1 LRRLLVTGGAGFIGA
16 NFVHHWQAAHPADRL
31 VVLDA
36 LTYAG
41 NLSSLDQ
48 ARDRAGFTFVHGD
61 IRDSALVARLLR
73 EHQIDTVVHLAAESH
88 VDRSIVEPDAFV
100 ESNVVGTHTLLR
112 ATREVWLDG
121 RGGDPDCRFHHVST
135 DEVFGSLGPADPPFH
150 ERTPYAPNS
159 PYAASKAASD
169 HLVRAYHY
177 TYGLPVT
184 STNCSNNYGP
194 YQFPEKLVPLML
206 VNVLDGV
213 PLPVYGDGLNVRDW
227 LYVGD
232 HCRAMELVITRGL
245 VGQSYNVG
253 GRTERSN
260 LELVRMLCRLID
272 EAFAADGEL
281 GRRFPNAP
289 AASGRPSESL
299 IAFVKDR
306 PGHDRRYAIDSRK
319 IEQELGFVPAE
330 SFESGLRRT
339 VRWYLHNE
347 AWWRAVM
354 DGSYR
359 TWVRRQYSET
369 VI

>member
-1 LRRLLVTGGAGFIGA
+1 
-16 NFVHHWQAAHPADRL
+16 
-31 VVLDA
+31 
-36 LTYAG
+36 
-41 NLSSLDQ
+41 
-48 ARDRAGFTFVHGD
+48 
-61 IRDSALVARLLR
+61 
-73 EHQIDTVVHLAAESH
+73 
-88 VDRSIVEPDAFV
+88 
-100 ESNVVGTHTLLR
+100 
-112 ATREVWLDG
+112 
-121 RGGDPDCRFHHVST
+121 
-135 DEVFGSLGPADPPFH
+135 VFGSLGPADPPFH